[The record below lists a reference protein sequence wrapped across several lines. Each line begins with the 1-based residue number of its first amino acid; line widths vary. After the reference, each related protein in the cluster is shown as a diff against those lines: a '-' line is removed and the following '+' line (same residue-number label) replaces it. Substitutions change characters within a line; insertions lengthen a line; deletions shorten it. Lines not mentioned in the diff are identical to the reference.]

1 MGTRGTS
8 SAGRLTSAVPP
19 RRTQLLEV
27 GAAHDEMVEVA
38 GAGLGAAEG
47 AAKAQGI
54 MAELHAR
61 VVGKGTPDELTAQ
74 QKELYSAISKLAK
87 TVDKHFAATPLS
99 LRSATDLRQD
109 LVVQLIAS
117 HYLREGRFGLA
128 NALAEEA
135 GLPLDLLGEA
145 ENPFKEMHA
154 VIRDLRAGHL
164 DRALRWVQAHT
175 RADRPDLQLRGLEF
189 RLHRIRYLGVVQGQG
204 RAAAIQY
211 MRRCLS
217 QFADTHAAE
226 IQRLM
231 ACLLFADRLG
241 DSPYADLLAEN
252 SLEGIEQEFIRRCC
266 NSAGQAYES
275 PLAACVAAGAV
286 ALPVLMKLSQVMA
299 FKKQDWTSCEQLP
312 VEIELGNEFT
322 YYSVF
327 ACPVSKD
334 QSTPE
339 NPPMMLPCGHVLCQM
354 SLRKLAKGGQRQFKC
369 PYCPQEAHSSQ
380 CREVIFG

>member
-1 MGTRGTS
+1 
-8 SAGRLTSAVPP
+8 
-19 RRTQLLEV
+19 
-27 GAAHDEMVEVA
+27 MVEVA

-47 AAKAQGI
+47 AAKAREI

-61 VVGKGTPDELTAQ
+61 VVGKGTPDKLTAQ

-109 LVVQLIAS
+109 LVIQLIAS

-135 GLPLDLLGEA
+135 GLPLLGEG

-154 VIRDLRAGHL
+154 VIQDLRAGQL
-164 DRALRWVQAHT
+164 DRALRWVEAHT
-175 RADRPDLQLRGLEF
+175 QADRPDLQLRGLEF
-189 RLHRIRYLGVVQGQG
+189 RLHRIRYLGIVQAEG

-211 MRRCLS
+211 MRRRLS

-231 ACLLFADRLG
+231 ACPLFADRLG

-354 SLRKLAKGGQRQFKC
+354 SLRKLTKGGQRQFKC